1 MKHFPLLLLPFES
14 LFFYYFCF
22 YFYYFYFYFYY
33 FYFYFYYFYFI
44 FTISIFIFTIFIF
57 TISIFIFTISI
68 FIFTISIF
76 IFTISIFIFTIS
88 IFTFTIY
95 FYFTSGVRLAQEL
108 LQSMES
114 IVSAELSEIR
124 RCTAELSSRYRL
136 KSRLRD
142 DMLPSSTQLK
152 QMSQFYVMPSPTPH
166 PAPDTERC
174 RSEPPFGGDGLYRAQ
189 SCPGLPR
196 PLQTEKVPELRCS
209 SHMPRLRSERTPPT
223 REKLLNRCWE
233 GLTCTEILYPNWKFI
248 MYHA

>member
-1 MKHFPLLLLPFES
+1 MLFQKVKHFYQSLKHFPLLLLPFES
-14 LFFYYFCF
+14 LFFTI
-22 YFYYFYFYFYY
+22 
-33 FYFYFYYFYFI
+33 FI
-44 FTISIFIFTIFIF
+44 FTISIFIFTFFIFIFTISIFFTIFIFISTISIFIFTIFIF
-57 TISIFIFTISI
+57 TISIFTI
-68 FIFTISIF
+68 FI
-76 IFTISIFIFTIS
+76 
-88 IFTFTIY
+88 FTIY

-152 QMSQFYVMPSPTPH
+152 QMSQFYVMPSPAPH

-174 RSEPPFGGDGLYRAQ
+174 RSEPPFGVDGLYRAQ

-223 REKLLNRCWE
+223 REKLLNRYKLVLKFYT
-233 GLTCTEILYPNWKFI
+233 LTGNLLCSSP
-248 MYHA
+248 